1 MLRTNFQASKP
12 SGFEK
17 EGFRRVSVCISV
29 VQTQNSLGRSSL
41 DRHLDKLDKEEPD
54 YAIYLVFWS
63 WRHYLNKLGKGPFAN
78 ATY

>member
-41 DRHLDKLDKEEPD
+41 DPETVIWTNWIKKNQTML
-54 YAIYLVFWS
+54 YTWCF
-63 WRHYLNKLGKGPFAN
+63 GPGD
-78 ATY
+78 TI